1 MTFNEL
7 LELDRRVKPE
17 QTEIPTEKAPS
28 GRPDVSRSEPTSGGK
43 KGTSNEAPLEQP
55 SERPSGRTKERLTAR
70 RPYDFFRDQVLWLN
84 KTKVEIQERYGRR
97 VTATAMVQLALDL
110 FIQDYK
116 TKKERSKLVSHLV
129 ADQGT
134 MGPPIRS
141 SSESPSEGN

>member
-43 KGTSNEAPLEQP
+43 KGASKEAPLERPLQQP
-55 SERPSGRTKERLTAR
+55 SERPKERLTER

-116 TKKERSKLVSHLV
+116 TKKERSKLVTHLV
-129 ADQGT
+129 TDQGT
-134 MGPPIRS
+134 PGPPIRRRPRS
-141 SSESPSEGN
+141 SRWRT